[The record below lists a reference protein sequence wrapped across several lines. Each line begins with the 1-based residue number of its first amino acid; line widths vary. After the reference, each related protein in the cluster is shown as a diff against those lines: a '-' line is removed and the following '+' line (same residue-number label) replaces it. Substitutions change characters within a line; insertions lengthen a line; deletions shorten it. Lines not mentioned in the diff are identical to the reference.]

1 MSGILVIDGDRPR
14 NGSLETILRFLG
26 YEYESGEEGDCLA
39 LLDTLSSLFAVVLGN
54 FSGKSDELLAKY
66 PNTPFILIEDEGH
79 PKMPE
84 PLPNLIGYLREP
96 FDIDTLTELLHF
108 CQSFH
113 SLHRKVRE
121 SEDAGPLMHIH
132 L

>member
-79 PKMPE
+79 PKMPADGRVRR
-84 PLPNLIGYLREP
+84 PSGSYSPATQGQVLRP
-96 FDIDTLTELLHF
+96 
-108 CQSFH
+108 
-113 SLHRKVRE
+113 KVPRC
-121 SEDAGPLMHIH
+121 
-132 L
+132 